1 MKYIYGL
8 NKSGLSLINHLSKT
22 SESFIAWD
30 DNEKKR
36 QKISLTF
43 KDIVFKH
50 PEDLN
55 LLKVKEAFITP
66 GISLNDKKILRLRD
80 KKINLYRDLEFYSK
94 LLSNQKVVAITGTN
108 GKSTTT
114 KLIGDVIKS
123 NKRNC
128 FVGGNIGRPL
138 VDFKNIKDDSNYHVI
153 ELSSF
158 QLEASPSFCSHISI
172 LLNISHDHLDRYDTI
187 DNYIRAKVKILNNND
202 ENYNIISIDDDYCR
216 DVFRTSNNLN
226 NIPISISKP
235 IKKGVFFIDNKIY
248 DQYFFDKKITTIN
261 KISQSLTGK
270 FNSQNILA
278 AYAVSQIL
286 GLDVKIFLEII
297 GSFIGLPHR
306 LERIINNNN
315 LEVINNSKAT
325 NLDSTIKSI
334 SNYKNIYL
342 ILGGRAK
349 EKNFSSLINYKKNII
364 KCYIIGESS
373 DFIYKQLN
381 SSIYSKKSLNLAD
394 ALKEIFIEVRSSK
407 IKSTIL
413 FFPGCSS
420 FDQFKNFEDRGN
432 KFKEFVMKEMIKYK

>member
-8 NKSGLSLINHLSKT
+8 NKSGISLIKHLSKT

-30 DNEKKR
+30 DNAKKR

-50 PEDLN
+50 PEDIDFS
-55 LLKVKEAFITP
+55 KVKESFITP

-94 LLSNQKVVAITGTN
+94 LLSNQKVIAITGTN

-114 KLIGDVIKS
+114 KLIGDVIRT
-123 NKRNC
+123 NKHNC

-138 VDFKNIKDDSNYHVI
+138 VDFKNINDDSNYHVI

-158 QLEASPSFCSHISI
+158 QLESAPSFCSHISI
-172 LLNISHDHLDRYDTI
+172 LLNISYDHLDRYITV
-187 DNYIRAKVKILNNND
+187 DNYIRAKKKILNNNK
-202 ENYNIISIDDDYCR
+202 ENYNIISTDDDYCR
-216 DVFRTSNNLN
+216 DIFCSSNNLN
-226 NIPISISKP
+226 NIPISTSKP

-278 AYAVSQIL
+278 AYTVSQIL
-286 GLDVKIFLEII
+286 GLDVKIFLEIM

-325 NLDSTIKSI
+325 NLDATIKSI

-342 ILGGRAK
+342 ILGGRVK
-349 EKNFSSLINYKKNII
+349 EKNFSSLINFKKNII

-373 DFIYKQLN
+373 DFIYEQLN
-381 SSIYSKKSLNLAD
+381 SSIDSKKSLNLAD
-394 ALKEIFIEVRSSK
+394 ALKEIFIEVRRSK

-413 FFPGCSS
+413 FSPGCSS
-420 FDQFKNFEDRGN
+420 FDQFENFEDRGN

>member
-1 MKYIYGL
+1 M
-8 NKSGLSLINHLSKT
+8 
-22 SESFIAWD
+22 F
-30 DNEKKR
+30 
-36 QKISLTF
+36 
-43 KDIVFKH
+43 
-50 PEDLN
+50 
-55 LLKVKEAFITP
+55 
-66 GISLNDKKILRLRD
+66 
-80 KKINLYRDLEFYSK
+80 
-94 LLSNQKVVAITGTN
+94 
-108 GKSTTT
+108 
-114 KLIGDVIKS
+114 
-123 NKRNC
+123 
-128 FVGGNIGRPL
+128 
-138 VDFKNIKDDSNYHVI
+138 
-153 ELSSF
+153 
-158 QLEASPSFCSHISI
+158 
-172 LLNISHDHLDRYDTI
+172 
-187 DNYIRAKVKILNNND
+187 
-202 ENYNIISIDDDYCR
+202 
-216 DVFRTSNNLN
+216 
-226 NIPISISKP
+226 
-235 IKKGVFFIDNKIY
+235 FFIDNKIY

-278 AYAVSQIL
+278 AYVVSQIL

-297 GSFIGLPHR
+297 GNFIGLPHR

-334 SNYKNIYL
+334 YNYKNIYL

-349 EKNFSSLINYKKNII
+349 EKNFSSLINCKKNII

-413 FFPGCSS
+413 FSPGCSS

>member
-55 LLKVKEAFITP
+55 LSKVKEAFITP

-94 LLSNQKVVAITGTN
+94 LLSNQEVIAITGTN

-123 NKRNC
+123 NKLNC

-138 VDFKNIKDDSNYHVI
+138 VDFKNINDDSNYHVI

-158 QLEASPSFCSHISI
+158 QLESAPSFYSHISI
-172 LLNISHDHLDRYDTI
+172 LLNISHDHLDRYHTI
-187 DNYIRAKVKILNNND
+187 DNYIHAKEKILNNNK
-202 ENYNIISIDDDYCR
+202 ENYNIISTDDDYCR
-216 DVFRTSNNLN
+216 DIFCSSNHLN
-226 NIPISISKP
+226 NIPISTSKP
-235 IKKGVFFIDNKIY
+235 IKKGVFFIDDKIY

-278 AYAVSQIL
+278 AYTVSQIL
-286 GLDVKIFLEII
+286 GLDVNIFLEII

-342 ILGGRAK
+342 IIGGQAK
-349 EKNFSSLINYKKNII
+349 EKNFSSLINFKKNII

-381 SSIYSKKSLNLAD
+381 SSIDSKKSLHLAD
-394 ALKEIFIEVRSSK
+394 ALNEIFIELSSSK

-413 FFPGCSS
+413 FSPGCSS

-432 KFKEFVMKEMIKYK
+432 KFKKLVMKEMIKYK

>member
-30 DNEKKR
+30 DNEKRR

-55 LLKVKEAFITP
+55 LSKVKEAFITP

-94 LLSNQKVVAITGTN
+94 LLSNQEVIAITGTN

-123 NKRNC
+123 NKLNC

-138 VDFKNIKDDSNYHVI
+138 VDFKNINDDSNYHVI

-158 QLEASPSFCSHISI
+158 QLESAPSFYSHISI
-172 LLNISHDHLDRYDTI
+172 LLNISHDHLDRYHTI
-187 DNYIRAKVKILNNND
+187 DNYIHAKEKILNNNK
-202 ENYNIISIDDDYCR
+202 ENYNIISTDDDYCR
-216 DVFRTSNNLN
+216 DIFCSSNHLN
-226 NIPISISKP
+226 NIPISTSKP

-278 AYAVSQIL
+278 AYTVSQIL
-286 GLDVKIFLEII
+286 GLDVNIFLEII

-342 ILGGRAK
+342 IIGGQAK
-349 EKNFSSLINYKKNII
+349 EKNFSSLINFKKNII

-381 SSIYSKKSLNLAD
+381 SSIDSKKSLHLAD
-394 ALKEIFIEVRSSK
+394 ALKEIFIEVSSSK

-413 FFPGCSS
+413 FSPGCSS

-432 KFKEFVMKEMIKYK
+432 KFKELVMKEMIKYK

>member
-30 DNEKKR
+30 DNEKRR

-55 LLKVKEAFITP
+55 LSKVKEAFITP

-94 LLSNQKVVAITGTN
+94 LLSNQEVIAITGTN

-123 NKRNC
+123 NKLNC

-138 VDFKNIKDDSNYHVI
+138 VDFKNINDDSNYHVI

-158 QLEASPSFCSHISI
+158 QLESAPSFFSHISI
-172 LLNISHDHLDRYDTI
+172 LLNISHDHLDRYHTI
-187 DNYIRAKVKILNNND
+187 DNYIHAKEKILNNNK
-202 ENYNIISIDDDYCR
+202 ENYNIISTDDDYCR
-216 DVFRTSNNLN
+216 DIFCSSNHLN
-226 NIPISISKP
+226 NIPISTSKP
-235 IKKGVFFIDNKIY
+235 IKKGVFFIDDKIY

-278 AYAVSQIL
+278 AYTVSQIL

-342 ILGGRAK
+342 IIGGQAK
-349 EKNFSSLINYKKNII
+349 EKNFSSLINFKKNII

-381 SSIYSKKSLNLAD
+381 SSIDSKKSLHLAN
-394 ALKEIFIEVRSSK
+394 ALKEIFIAVSSSK

-413 FFPGCSS
+413 FSPGCSS
-420 FDQFKNFEDRGN
+420 FDQFENFEDRGN
-432 KFKEFVMKEMIKYK
+432 KFKELVMKEMIKYK

>member
-30 DNEKKR
+30 DNEKRR

-55 LLKVKEAFITP
+55 LSKVKEAFITP

-94 LLSNQKVVAITGTN
+94 LLSNQEVIAITGTN

-123 NKRNC
+123 NKLNC

-138 VDFKNIKDDSNYHVI
+138 VDFKNINDDSNYHVI

-158 QLEASPSFCSHISI
+158 QLESAPSFYSHISI
-172 LLNISHDHLDRYDTI
+172 LLNISHDHLDRYHTI
-187 DNYIRAKVKILNNND
+187 DNYIHAKEKILNNNK
-202 ENYNIISIDDDYCR
+202 ENYNIISTDDDYCR
-216 DVFRTSNNLN
+216 DIFCSSNHLN
-226 NIPISISKP
+226 NIPISTSKP

-278 AYAVSQIL
+278 AYTVSQIL

-342 ILGGRAK
+342 IIGGRAK
-349 EKNFSSLINYKKNII
+349 EKNFSSLINFKKNII

-381 SSIYSKKSLNLAD
+381 SSIDSKKSLHLAD
-394 ALKEIFIEVRSSK
+394 ALKEIFIEVSSSK

-413 FFPGCSS
+413 FSPGCSS
-420 FDQFKNFEDRGN
+420 FDQFENFEDRGN
-432 KFKEFVMKEMIKYK
+432 KFKELVMKEMIKYK

>member
-30 DNEKKR
+30 DNEKRR

-55 LLKVKEAFITP
+55 LSKVKEAFITP

-94 LLSNQKVVAITGTN
+94 LLSNQKVIAITGTN

-114 KLIGDVIKS
+114 KLIGDVIRS
-123 NKRNC
+123 NKLNC

-138 VDFKNIKDDSNYHVI
+138 VDFKNINDDSNYHVI

-158 QLEASPSFCSHISI
+158 QLESAPSFFSHISI
-172 LLNISHDHLDRYDTI
+172 LLNISHDHLDRYHTI
-187 DNYIRAKVKILNNND
+187 DNYIHAKEKILNNNK
-202 ENYNIISIDDDYCR
+202 ENYNIISTDDDYCR
-216 DVFRTSNNLN
+216 DIFCSSNHLN
-226 NIPISISKP
+226 NIPISTSKP
-235 IKKGVFFIDNKIY
+235 IKKGVFFIDDKIY

-278 AYAVSQIL
+278 AYTVSQIL
-286 GLDVKIFLEII
+286 GLDVNIFLEII

-342 ILGGRAK
+342 IIGGQAK
-349 EKNFSSLINYKKNII
+349 EKNFSSLINFKKNII

-381 SSIYSKKSLNLAD
+381 SSIDSKKSLHLAD
-394 ALKEIFIEVRSSK
+394 ALKEIFIEVSSSK

-413 FFPGCSS
+413 FSPGCSS

-432 KFKEFVMKEMIKYK
+432 KFKELVMKEMIKYK

>member
-22 SESFIAWD
+22 NESFIVWD

-43 KDIVFKH
+43 KDIVIKH

-55 LLKVKEAFITP
+55 LSKVKEAFITP

-94 LLSNQKVVAITGTN
+94 LLSNQEVIAITGTN

-114 KLIGDVIKS
+114 KLIGDVIRS
-123 NKRNC
+123 NKLNC

-138 VDFKNIKDDSNYHVI
+138 VDFKNINDDSNYHVI

-158 QLEASPSFCSHISI
+158 QLESAPSFYSHISI
-172 LLNISHDHLDRYDTI
+172 LLNISHDHLDRYNTI
-187 DNYIRAKVKILNNND
+187 DNYIHAKEKILNNNK
-202 ENYNIISIDDDYCR
+202 ENYNIISTDDDYCR
-216 DVFRTSNNLN
+216 DIFFSLNHLN

-278 AYAVSQIL
+278 AYTVSQIL

-342 ILGGRAK
+342 IIGGQAK
-349 EKNFSSLINYKKNII
+349 EKNFSSLINFKKNII

-381 SSIYSKKSLNLAD
+381 SSIDSKKSLNLAD
-394 ALKEIFIEVRSSK
+394 ALKEIFIEARNSK

-413 FFPGCSS
+413 FSPGCSS

-432 KFKEFVMKEMIKYK
+432 KFKEFAMKEMIKYK

>member
-8 NKSGLSLINHLSKT
+8 NKSGLSLIKHLSKT

-55 LLKVKEAFITP
+55 LSKVKEAFITP

-94 LLSNQKVVAITGTN
+94 LLSNQEVIAITGTN

-123 NKRNC
+123 NKINC

-138 VDFKNIKDDSNYHVI
+138 VDFKNINDDSNYHVI

-158 QLEASPSFCSHISI
+158 QLESAPSFCYHISI
-172 LLNISHDHLDRYDTI
+172 LLNISHDHLDRYHTI
-187 DNYIRAKVKILNNND
+187 DNYIHAKEKILNNNK
-202 ENYNIISIDDDYCR
+202 ENYNIISTDDDYCR
-216 DVFRTSNNLN
+216 DIFCSSNHLN
-226 NIPISISKP
+226 NIPISTSKP
-235 IKKGVFFIDNKIY
+235 IKKGVFFIDDKIY

-278 AYAVSQIL
+278 AYTVSQIL

-342 ILGGRAK
+342 IIGGQAK
-349 EKNFSSLINYKKNII
+349 EKNFSSLINFKKNII

-381 SSIYSKKSLNLAD
+381 SSIDSKKSLHLAD
-394 ALKEIFIEVRSSK
+394 ALKEIFIEVSSSK

-413 FFPGCSS
+413 FSPGCSS

-432 KFKEFVMKEMIKYK
+432 KFKELVMKAMIKYK

>member
-30 DNEKKR
+30 DNEKRR

-55 LLKVKEAFITP
+55 LSKVKEAFITP

-94 LLSNQKVVAITGTN
+94 LLSNQEVIAITGTN

-123 NKRNC
+123 NKLNC

-138 VDFKNIKDDSNYHVI
+138 VDFKNINDDSNYHVI

-158 QLEASPSFCSHISI
+158 QLESAPSFFSHISI
-172 LLNISHDHLDRYDTI
+172 LLNISHDHLDRYHTI
-187 DNYIRAKVKILNNND
+187 DNYIHAKEKILNNNK
-202 ENYNIISIDDDYCR
+202 ENYNIISTDDDYCR
-216 DVFRTSNNLN
+216 DIFCSSNHLN
-226 NIPISISKP
+226 NIPISTSKP
-235 IKKGVFFIDNKIY
+235 IKKGVFFIDDKIY
-248 DQYFFDKKITTIN
+248 DQYFFDKRITTIN

-278 AYAVSQIL
+278 AYTVSQIL

-342 ILGGRAK
+342 IIGGQAK
-349 EKNFSSLINYKKNII
+349 EKNFSSLINFKKNII

-381 SSIYSKKSLNLAD
+381 SSIDSKKSLHLAD

-413 FFPGCSS
+413 FSPGCSS

>member
-30 DNEKKR
+30 DNEKRR

-55 LLKVKEAFITP
+55 LSKVKEAFITP

-94 LLSNQKVVAITGTN
+94 LLSNQEVIAITGTN

-123 NKRNC
+123 NKLNC

-138 VDFKNIKDDSNYHVI
+138 VDFKNINDDSNYHVI

-158 QLEASPSFCSHISI
+158 QLESAPSFYSHISI
-172 LLNISHDHLDRYDTI
+172 LLNISHDHLDRYHTI
-187 DNYIRAKVKILNNND
+187 DNYIHAKEKILNNNK
-202 ENYNIISIDDDYCR
+202 ENYNIISTDDDYCR
-216 DVFRTSNNLN
+216 DIFCSSNHLN
-226 NIPISISKP
+226 NIPISTSKP

-278 AYAVSQIL
+278 AYTVSQIL
-286 GLDVKIFLEII
+286 GLDVNIFLEII

-342 ILGGRAK
+342 IIGGQAK
-349 EKNFSSLINYKKNII
+349 EKNFSSLINFKKNII

-381 SSIYSKKSLNLAD
+381 SSIDSKKSLHLAD
-394 ALKEIFIEVRSSK
+394 ALKEIFIEVSSSK

-413 FFPGCSS
+413 FSPGCSS
-420 FDQFKNFEDRGN
+420 FDQFENFEDRGN
-432 KFKEFVMKEMIKYK
+432 KFKELVMKEMIKYK